1 MKNKTKVLLILLTC
15 MLMGFVLGLFVG
27 IVATRIRYAHK
38 DKMDQQQEQLF
49 QNQEEILQQ
58 QEDIIEEEKD
68 MASEAQVKKQ
78 VIYGRK
84 RLPYAKLFND
94 LNETHL
100 ELARKVGLKSIPKTR
115 ADISRNSQ
123 LVEIR
128 DNDYYV
134 LYNLKYSVPFLT
146 KGAAN
151 ELKAIARAF
160 SDSLESKHLLD
171 YKLMVTSVL
180 RTEEDVQRLR
190 RSGNYNAS
198 ENSAHCYGTTF
209 DIAYT
214 RYCREVET
222 DEVMEPFELTKVLGE
237 VLLDRKK
244 AGKCLVKYEKVEHC
258 FHITAC
264 Y

>member
-1 MKNKTKVLLILLTC
+1 MKNKTKVLLILLSC
-15 MLMGFVLGLFVG
+15 ILFGFLLGLLVG
-27 IVATRIRYAHK
+27 SVATRIRLSNVKVKA
-38 DKMDQQQEQLF
+38 ER
-49 QNQEEILQQ
+49 QEEIIQQ
-58 QEDIIEEEKD
+58 QEDIMEEEQVL
-68 MASEAQVKKQ
+68 ASESSEKKQ

-115 ADISRNSQ
+115 ADISRNSN

-128 DNDYYV
+128 DNQYFV

-146 KGAAN
+146 KGAAKELN
-151 ELKAIARAF
+151 EIAKAF
-160 SDSLESKHLLD
+160 SDSLENKHLLD

-180 RTEEDVQRLR
+180 RTEEDVHKLR
-190 RSGNYNAS
+190 RSGNYNAT

-214 RYCREVET
+214 RYHRDVET

-258 FHITAC
+258 FHITSC